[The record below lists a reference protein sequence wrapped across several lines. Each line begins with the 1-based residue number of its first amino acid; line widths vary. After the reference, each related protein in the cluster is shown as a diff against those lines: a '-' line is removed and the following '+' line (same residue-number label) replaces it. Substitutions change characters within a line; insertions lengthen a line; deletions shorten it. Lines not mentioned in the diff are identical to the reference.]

1 MANGILDG
9 LRNRFLGEAFRM
21 GIAGTAILDDADTEP
36 DGIGN
41 FGILHLA
48 LKNGKAFG
56 MRRGGDNVKLFRLAL
71 REVTHTGYGIGNI
84 HSWSMVISY
93 WSLVLF
99 ALLASMR
106 Q

>member
-9 LRNRFLGEAFRM
+9 LHNRFLGEAFRM

-41 FGILHLA
+41 LGILHLA
-48 LKNGKAFG
+48 LKNG

-71 REVTHTGYGIGNI
+71 REVTHTGNCVRNI
-84 HSWSMVISY
+84 HNKLLVCSY
-93 WSLVLF
+93 
-99 ALLASMR
+99 
-106 Q
+106 